1 MRRKLAGLALGLAA
15 VAMLAL
21 SGCGAMTP
29 EKLAGKMKQAV
40 EKTPCSQVEM
50 GMTLDMTMAEAATGI
65 EMDLGIQMDGQMRM
79 SYDPDTI
86 YENMEVTVEMMG
98 FRVPANMEIYILQ
111 EEGKT
116 VSYTNMADTWTRTE
130 LDAFPQ
136 TDGSGTVA
144 IWDLPAEQL
153 SIDEEVTELEGTPAV
168 CLNAEVT
175 GEDVSQALGFLFGN
189 LEGSG
194 SLLDEGMLIEGG
206 QGDIDWT
213 QIIAHVTV
221 YVDPKTFLPIR
232 EELSIDG
239 LDEAMSGLMGG
250 DALSLNI
257 QNAELT
263 VDYTSYEPVEPCV
276 LPENAKKAAEQD
288 QRLQEGNPD
297 NGDGTFTIQEGGYYV
312 DVAAPE
318 GYELESSGY
327 DQVNFYSEE
336 LDRLV
341 CYQMWITADS
351 NDLFFWDMVIEEE
364 VNYTGSEDIGDP
376 MSEFKVTDTGDF
388 LFCGEGFTY
397 DGACKGRNYY
407 AWANLDD
414 GFCSWVLVK
423 IYDGGNTVDSTI
435 TEEEIEGLL
444 EQVSRH
450 QQSAAPEDAEDTLN
464 QLEL

>member
-15 VAMLAL
+15 MAMLAL

-29 EKLAGKMKQAV
+29 EKLAGKIRQAV
-40 EKTPCSQVEM
+40 EKTPCSQMEM
-50 GMTLDMTMAEAATGI
+50 DMVVDMTMAEPTSGI
-65 EMDLGIQMDGQMRM
+65 EMDLGIRMAGQMQM
-79 SYDPDTI
+79 SYDPDTA
-86 YENMEVTVEMMG
+86 YENLEVTVEMMG
-98 FRVPANMEIYILQ
+98 IRMPANMEIYVLQ
-111 EEGKT
+111 EGGVN
-116 VSYTNMADTWTRTE
+116 VSYTNVEGNWTRSE
-130 LDAFPQ
+130 LEDFQQ
-136 TDGSGTVA
+136 TGESGSVA

-153 SIDEEVTELEGTPAV
+153 SIDEEVTELEGAPAV

-175 GEDVSQALGFLFGN
+175 GEDVSQALGLLFNN
-189 LEGSG
+189 LEG
-194 SLLDEGMLIEGG
+194 SLLDEEMLIGEDQGG
-206 QGDIDWT
+206 IDWE
-213 QIIAHVTV
+213 QVTAQV
-221 YVDPKTFLPIR
+221 ATYTDPKTFLPIR
-232 EELSIDG
+232 QEITVSG
-239 LDEAMSGLMGG
+239 LGEALSGLMGDEAFTLG
-250 DALSLNI
+250 I
-257 QNAELT
+257 RNAEVT
-263 VDYTSYEPVEPCV
+263 MDYTSYEPVEPCV
-276 LPENAKKAAEQD
+276 LPEGAKEAAEQN

-297 NGDGTFTIQEGGYYV
+297 NGDGTFTIQERGYYV

-327 DQVNFYSEE
+327 DQVNFYNEE

-341 CYQMWITADS
+341 CYQMWITVDS

-414 GFCSWVLVK
+414 GFCSWILVK

-444 EQVSRH
+444 RQVSRH
-450 QQSAAPEDAEDTLN
+450 QQAAPSEETEAAPD